1 MLESKIQSLRNSFEL
16 GTGDENSTTRDS
28 IDSSERSSSPPKV
41 TQNNTIKPLS
51 IGENIPFV
59 DESPERPLIQARSK
73 PMRHGQNS
81 HANSDAKLD
90 KSKVDYS
97 SDTDSSTTSNHN
109 HHERLRSVIRL
120 EDSVLRKVNR

>member
-16 GTGDENSTTRDS
+16 GTGDENSTTQDS
-28 IDSSERSSSPPKV
+28 IDSFERTTSPKV
-41 TQNNTIKPLS
+41 AQNNTLKPLS
-51 IGENIPFV
+51 IGENIPYV

-73 PMRHGQNS
+73 PMRHCQNS

-90 KSKVDYS
+90 KSKADYS

-109 HHERLRSVIRL
+109 HHHDRLRSVIRL

>member
-16 GTGDENSTTRDS
+16 GTGDENSTTQDS
-28 IDSSERSSSPPKV
+28 IDSFERSTSPKV
-41 TQNNTIKPLS
+41 TQNNTLKPLS
-51 IGENIPFV
+51 IGENIPYV

-73 PMRHGQNS
+73 PMRNS

-90 KSKVDYS
+90 KSRADYS

-109 HHERLRSVIRL
+109 HHHDRLRSVIRL